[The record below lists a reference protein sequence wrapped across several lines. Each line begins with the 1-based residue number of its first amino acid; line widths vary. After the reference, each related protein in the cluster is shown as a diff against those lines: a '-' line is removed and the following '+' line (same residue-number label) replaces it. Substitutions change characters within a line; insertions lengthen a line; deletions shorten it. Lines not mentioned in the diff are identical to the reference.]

1 MTNKYNKLRSLGSLL
16 REKNLSVEARL
27 VNRLYD
33 ELYKVAAEAPDAGL
47 KPLPITPAYFTPA
60 NDYDMYDYDYENSSD
75 TSIDKDKSLF
85 LEMIDNPEVIENI
98 SLAIKLAALI
108 SAAAGASTG
117 VGAAAGAG
125 TAFALTRISSAAD
138 LAAAAGYYKNNQIRE
153 CLMNI
158 LSAVIVCPS
167 SWISKVTSFLL
178 SQTAIKIIVKYK
190 VLKRNSQTAFLVAKG
205 IVQTIEKSI
214 PIVLDGLIKILN
226 EILEGISFFA
236 EAIASK
242 TGVPA
247 SKVSKDIEGEIKV
260 LSAGIAAISAEI
272 KSS

>member
-1 MTNKYNKLRSLGSLL
+1 MTNKYKKLRSLGALL
-16 REKNLSVEARL
+16 REENLSVEARL
-27 VNRLYD
+27 VNDLYD

-47 KPLPITPAYFTPA
+47 EPPPITPAYFTPA
-60 NDYDMYDYDYENSSD
+60 HDYDMYDYDYENSSD